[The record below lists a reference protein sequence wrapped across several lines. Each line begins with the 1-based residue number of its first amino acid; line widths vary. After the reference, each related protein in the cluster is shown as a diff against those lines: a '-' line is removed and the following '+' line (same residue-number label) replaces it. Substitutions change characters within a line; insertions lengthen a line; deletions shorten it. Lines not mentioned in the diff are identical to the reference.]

1 MNRGVCCS
9 VALANAIHTVSELE
23 VTAMY
28 TQSDILVKT
37 LDSPIKYEICWH
49 CGFVL
54 KT

>member
-1 MNRGVCCS
+1 MYKLVTPTHNFK
-9 VALANAIHTVSELE
+9 LAPIVEIAAI
-23 VTAMY
+23 Y

-37 LDSPIKYEICWH
+37 LDYAIKYEICWH